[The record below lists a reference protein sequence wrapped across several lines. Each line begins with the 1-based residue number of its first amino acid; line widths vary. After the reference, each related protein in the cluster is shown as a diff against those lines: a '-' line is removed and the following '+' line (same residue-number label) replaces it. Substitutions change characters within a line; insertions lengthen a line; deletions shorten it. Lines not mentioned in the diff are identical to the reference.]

1 MYTLDELLFYINYWI
16 DHAYTL
22 IGFLHYTFI
31 TVEDKKE
38 LIRNI
43 QASKQMA
50 FRYIRFLMHEID

>member
-1 MYTLDELLFYINYWI
+1 MYTIDDLLYYINYWI

-22 IGFLHYTFI
+22 IGFLSLPFI
-31 TVEDKKE
+31 MLEDRKE

-50 FRYIRFLMHEID
+50 FRYIRFLMHEIG

>member
-1 MYTLDELLFYINYWI
+1 MYTIDELLFYINYWI

-50 FRYIRFLMHEID
+50 F